1 MKPVQTN
8 EVQELIYQLVQETPV
23 HRLDLLLATNEMIGR
38 LEEEKQQKEQA
49 IYYGVLDQLAQANI
63 KPLDSEKE
71 SLKETNE
78 QLKDLVKGMAQL
90 L

>member
-23 HRLDLLLATNEMIGR
+23 HRLDLLLAANEMIGR

-63 KPLDSEKE
+63 EPLDSEKE

>member
-1 MKPVQTN
+1 MKPVQTE
-8 EVQELIYQLVQETPV
+8 EVQELLYKLAKET
-23 HRLDLLLATNEMIGR
+23 HHLDLVLAADEMIGR
-38 LEEEKQQKEQA
+38 LQVEKEQKSQA

-71 SLKETNE
+71 SLEDKLDTAK
-78 QLKDLVKGMAQL
+78 QLLKGMAEL